1 MTTRQHD
8 EGARIAKRWF
18 TFTHEPLNKQPNGQS
33 GRSQESTF
41 WQQAITT
48 LNLLRADISELE
60 EHVVRQHVLGAL
72 VLLAGYLVP
81 ESVQRLI

>member
-60 EHVVRQHVLGAL
+60 EHVVRQHVLGTL

-81 ESVQRLI
+81 PSVQRLI